1 MSKDERRGNKEQKK
15 PKADPKGAKGPKAG
29 PKYMGTAADTGPFLK
44 IPNPKQG
51 KSK

>member
-15 PKADPKGAKGPKAG
+15 PKADPKAKGPKAG
-29 PKYMGTAADTGPFLK
+29 PKYMGAASDAGPFLK